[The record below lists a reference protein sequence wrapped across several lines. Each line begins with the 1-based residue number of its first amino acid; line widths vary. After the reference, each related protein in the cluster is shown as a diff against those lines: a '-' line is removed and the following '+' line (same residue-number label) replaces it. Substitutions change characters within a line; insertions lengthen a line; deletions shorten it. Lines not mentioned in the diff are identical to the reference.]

1 MTINENSLQGK
12 ERGHEQ
18 KDIHTF
24 SCGVK
29 EHTIANSTSK
39 NGRVEE
45 CQYISW
51 TVLFKTPT
59 YSRVIIK
66 NRERHKGETTNNHML
81 QKKQDS

>member
-1 MTINENSLQGK
+1 LRLQGQILNTELTPHGNSNILMTINENSLQGK

-24 SCGVK
+24 SCSVK

-45 CQYISW
+45 CQYIS
-51 TVLFKTPT
+51 
-59 YSRVIIK
+59 
-66 NRERHKGETTNNHML
+66 
-81 QKKQDS
+81 

>member
-45 CQYISW
+45 CQYIS
-51 TVLFKTPT
+51 
-59 YSRVIIK
+59 
-66 NRERHKGETTNNHML
+66 
-81 QKKQDS
+81 